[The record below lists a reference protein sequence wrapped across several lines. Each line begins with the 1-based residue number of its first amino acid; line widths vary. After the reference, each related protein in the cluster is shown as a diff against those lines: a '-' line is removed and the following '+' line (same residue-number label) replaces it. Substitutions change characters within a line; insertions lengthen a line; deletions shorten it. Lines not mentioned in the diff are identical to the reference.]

1 MVTVLVHTFR
11 EAVGRLPHT
20 TRQHGRA
27 RTDYIDS
34 ASGQPIG
41 RVYHTHRG
49 HQDIQTYRV
58 SRRFVPQAQPVKVV
72 R

>member
-1 MVTVLVHTFR
+1 MVTVTSQEFHQAMGKV
-11 EAVGRLPHT
+11 PHT
-20 TRQHGRA
+20 TLRRHD

-49 HQDIQTYRV
+49 HQDLKTYRV
-58 SRRFVPQAQPVKVV
+58 SRRFVPSAQPVKGV